1 MEQALKRQRIRVIVS
16 FRAEKENGPRV
27 EYERVAQLE
36 EARNPW
42 KGNRSVS
49 GKAQRNWRAGW
60 KRGP

>member
-36 EARNPW
+36 EARNP
-42 KGNRSVS
+42 
-49 GKAQRNWRAGW
+49 
-60 KRGP
+60 